1 MGGGV
6 DELGSAVAHAAILPG
21 TQASYPDADYPV
33 DEERTV
39 KNRAWRWGG
48 RLAIVAAILAIG
60 SAAVG
65 GEGSPGLESLARL
78 RAGNARFVTDASEAL
93 PIDGAR
99 RAALVA
105 GQTPFASVLSCADS
119 RVPPEVIFHTGL
131 GDLFV
136 VRAAGEVVDKS
147 VIASLEYG
155 AEHLH
160 TPLLVVMGHEFC
172 GAVKTAIDT
181 PAGVSMG
188 PNLDFLLK
196 AIQPSVART
205 ASTPDKQRLRAAIL
219 DNVEEQ
225 INDLV
230 KESAIL
236 RHLSQTG
243 ALTVV
248 GGYYE
253 LSSGR
258 VLFSDV
264 IAPSAPVAH
273 EAAHHD

>member
-1 MGGGV
+1 MKYWATRVCGR
-6 DELGSAVAHAAILPG
+6 VAM
-21 TQASYPDADYPV
+21 
-33 DEERTV
+33 
-39 KNRAWRWGG
+39 
-48 RLAIVAAILAIG
+48 VAAVLAIG
-60 SAAVG
+60 SAVVG

-78 RAGNARFVTDASEAL
+78 RAGNARFVSNPSEAL
-93 PIDGAR
+93 PIDAAK
-99 RAALVA
+99 RAAQVN
-105 GQTPFASVLSCADS
+105 GQTPFATVLSCADS
-119 RVPPEVIFHTGL
+119 RVPPDVIFHTGL

-136 VRAAGEVVDKS
+136 VRAAGEVADKS
-147 VIASLEYG
+147 VTASLEYG
-155 AEHLH
+155 AEHLK

-172 GAVKTAIDT
+172 GAVKAAIET

-205 ASTPDKQRLRAAIL
+205 ASTPEKQRLRAAVL

-230 KESAIL
+230 KDSAIL
-236 RHLSQTG
+236 RHLTETG
-243 ALTVV
+243 ALTIV
-248 GGYYE
+248 GAYYE

-264 IAPSAPVAH
+264 IDASAPIVH
-273 EAAHHD
+273 EAAHTTH

>member
-1 MGGGV
+1 MKNWSWRA
-6 DELGSAVAHAAILPG
+6 LGRVAM
-21 TQASYPDADYPV
+21 
-33 DEERTV
+33 
-39 KNRAWRWGG
+39 
-48 RLAIVAAILAIG
+48 VAAVLGIG

-65 GEGSPGLESLARL
+65 SEGTPGLESLARL
-78 RAGNARFVTDASEAL
+78 RAGNARFVTNPSEAL
-93 PIDGAR
+93 PIDAAR
-99 RAALVA
+99 RAVLVN

-136 VRAAGEVVDKS
+136 VRAAGEVADKS

-155 AEHLH
+155 AEHRH

-172 GAVKTAIDT
+172 GAVKTAIET

-205 ASTPDKQRLRAAIL
+205 AAIPEKQRLRAAIL

-230 KESAIL
+230 KDSAIL

-243 ALTVV
+243 ALVMV
-248 GGYYE
+248 GAYYE

-264 IAPSAPVAH
+264 IAPSAPAMHDTAH
-273 EAAHHD
+273 RD